1 MTFRL
6 FIAAIC
12 FAFICP
18 LSSQADG
25 GYFAGGSG
33 AVTAA
38 AEVGNAG
45 KEGSSEDSEERH
57 ELEEI
62 VATGYDFKADSL
74 EVPINISKIERGDIE
89 KSSATNLAELL
100 QKKGGVMVRSTDGN
114 ANSGEISMRGFG
126 ENSQLRV
133 LVIVDGHRLNRSD
146 MGALNLMQ
154 IPADNIESIEILRG
168 SHTAEYGNN
177 AVAGVIKIK
186 TLKGVLEDSIGA
198 RFACGSYG
206 LFQAAGRFTGHDGDW
221 FYSGE
226 ATRYQTDGYRQNSS
240 AWSDS
245 FNLSGG
251 NFVSDST
258 TVDVGL
264 NYNIDYNQMP
274 GALATFSQAEEN
286 PRQSLQDG
294 QWARVNSALATARL
308 TSELSRAQIDAPFG
322 INIRR
327 AEWTWDTKW
336 FDNDQWNVSFN
347 PRVDYEISEDASVYF
362 GADVSF
368 DGISYAG
375 YLNENR
381 SDTVENSDIDMQT
394 FGAYAGGEWEAFEDL
409 TLSGALR
416 GEAARIGGEDVRYD
430 AQTVPKYIYRRGQ
443 WILNPLYSNPPK
455 VLSSFDGQKW
465 YGGFAAD
472 FGVNY
477 KLDDSQS
484 LFARFDQ
491 LYRYPATD
499 EVAAYQGTT
508 MAKPFNVD
516 LKPERGQN
524 YELGYKY
531 CSGEWDFVGNGF
543 VQMLTDEISYDAN
556 QALNINLDPT
566 IRYGFDARLSYDA
579 EIWGA
584 SFNATVMR
592 AEFRSGKYSGNA
604 VPLVPQYATSATL
617 YIKPL
622 EWITLSATFNYVGP
636 QPQGNDYLNAY
647 RKIPGYC
654 TVDFQ
659 ALFEVCRYG
668 SVFLA
673 VENAFDKNY
682 VSAAWVG
689 SIYPAIGRVLKA
701 GVNLKF

>member
-45 KEGSSEDSEERH
+45 KERSSEDSEERH

-74 EVPINISKIERGDIE
+74 EIPINISKIERGDIE

-198 RFACGSYG
+198 RFVCGSYG

-264 NYNIDYNQMP
+264 NYNIDYNQ
-274 GALATFSQAEEN
+274 T
-286 PRQSLQDG
+286 
-294 QWARVNSALATARL
+294 
-308 TSELSRAQIDAPFG
+308 
-322 INIRR
+322 
-327 AEWTWDTKW
+327 
-336 FDNDQWNVSFN
+336 VS
-347 PRVDYEISEDASVYF
+347 Y
-362 GADVSF
+362 
-368 DGISYAG
+368 
-375 YLNENR
+375 
-381 SDTVENSDIDMQT
+381 TH
-394 FGAYAGGEWEAFEDL
+394 L
-409 TLSGALR
+409 TLPTKA
-416 GEAARIGGEDVRYD
+416 
-430 AQTVPKYIYRRGQ
+430 
-443 WILNPLYSNPPK
+443 
-455 VLSSFDGQKW
+455 
-465 YGGFAAD
+465 
-472 FGVNY
+472 
-477 KLDDSQS
+477 
-484 LFARFDQ
+484 
-491 LYRYPATD
+491 
-499 EVAAYQGTT
+499 
-508 MAKPFNVD
+508 
-516 LKPERGQN
+516 
-524 YELGYKY
+524 
-531 CSGEWDFVGNGF
+531 FV
-543 VQMLTDEISYDAN
+543 
-556 QALNINLDPT
+556 
-566 IRYGFDARLSYDA
+566 
-579 EIWGA
+579 
-584 SFNATVMR
+584 
-592 AEFRSGKYSGNA
+592 
-604 VPLVPQYATSATL
+604 
-617 YIKPL
+617 
-622 EWITLSATFNYVGP
+622 
-636 QPQGNDYLNAY
+636 
-647 RKIPGYC
+647 
-654 TVDFQ
+654 
-659 ALFEVCRYG
+659 
-668 SVFLA
+668 
-673 VENAFDKNY
+673 
-682 VSAAWVG
+682 
-689 SIYPAIGRVLKA
+689 
-701 GVNLKF
+701 